1 MMARTG
7 SFGSRLRS
15 GFSLVEVTITLGIA
29 VFALV
34 TMVALFQSLFTWS
47 RGIGDRRQALQS
59 MDALTAFLNDTN
71 SVTFSNAFAW
81 ATNGTNG
88 TNLTFIRYRDSN
100 SRIAMLWTTNS
111 ADVAQH
117 EATREGRLIKAAVFL
132 SPNNP
137 GTLPVPT
144 DLTNYTNSRIV
155 FQVNYHAVSDPNQT
169 LNSNNLVLT
178 AHQTVFR

>member
-1 MMARTG
+1 MTARTG
-7 SFGSRLRS
+7 SLSGRLS
-15 GFSLVEVTITLGIA
+15 GGFTLVEVTITLGIA
-29 VFALV
+29 AFALV

-71 SVTFSNAFAW
+71 SVTFSNAFDW
-81 ATNGTNG
+81 ATKGTNY
-88 TNLTFIRYRDSN
+88 LTFVRYRDGD

-137 GTLPVPT
+137 TATLPAT
-144 DLTNYTNSRIV
+144 SDAYTNSRIV
-155 FQVNYHAVSDPNQT
+155 FQVNYHAVGDPNQT
-169 LNSNNLVLT
+169 PNSNNLVLT
-178 AHQTVFR
+178 AHQTIFR